1 MNVFDLKVLG
11 NSGEE
16 INLNQYKGQ
25 VLLIINSATECGFT
39 PQYNEL
45 RDIYDKYQQ
54 RGFNVL
60 DFPCNQFGG
69 QAPGTNEEIAS
80 FCTSKFGIK
89 FPIFSKINVNGEN
102 SDPLFKYLRKQKKFE
117 GFNPEHPLYE
127 ILDGV
132 LKKVDPDYINN
143 SDIKWNFTKFLIDQ
157 KGDVVAR
164 FEPTADMKVIE
175 TEIEKLL

>member
-1 MNVFDLKVLG
+1 MNVFDYKVLG
-11 NSGEE
+11 NNEEE
-16 INLNQYKGQ
+16 IDLNQYKGQ

-69 QAPGTNEEIAS
+69 QAPGTNEEIAR
-80 FCTSKFGIK
+80 FCTSKFAIK
-89 FPIFSKINVNGEN
+89 FPIFSKIDVNGDN
-102 SDPLFKYLRKQKKFE
+102 SDPLFKYLREQKKFE
-117 GFNPEHPLYE
+117 GFNPEHPLSE

-132 LKKVDPDYINN
+132 LTKVDPDYLNN

-157 KGDVVAR
+157 NGDVVAR
-164 FEPTADMKVIE
+164 FEPTADMKVID